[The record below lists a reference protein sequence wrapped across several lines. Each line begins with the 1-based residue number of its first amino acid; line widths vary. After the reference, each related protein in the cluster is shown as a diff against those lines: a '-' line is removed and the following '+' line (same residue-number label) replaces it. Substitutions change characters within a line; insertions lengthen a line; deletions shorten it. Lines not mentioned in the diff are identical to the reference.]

1 MVDVKKHRHQC
12 VKAKKADNKHIAENL
27 PGLGITSDRKTELS
41 LPMKKLF
48 LSFIF
53 LLSNPVHGF
62 DIEQSPQLEN
72 LFREA
77 GVIGTFVLF
86 DVTGNLLAVH
96 NLPRAEK
103 RFIPAST
110 FKIPNSLIGL
120 STGAVESVDEVLP
133 YGGQPQ
139 PIKSWQQD
147 MGLRDA
153 IKISNVP
160 VYQELARRIG
170 LERMHENLAAIPY
183 GNAEPGNEVDT
194 FWLKGPLQISAVEQ
208 SEFLARLAQDEL
220 PFSAEVQQSVREII
234 LLEQKGD
241 WSLYAKTGWTTTPD
255 PDIGWWVGWVVKDQ
269 RIFSFALNIDMPDKA
284 DVAKRVELGKAC
296 LKALG
301 II

>member
-1 MVDVKKHRHQC
+1 MILLASQVHAYDV
-12 VKAKKADNKHIAENL
+12 
-27 PGLGITSDRKTELS
+27 
-41 LPMKKLF
+41 
-48 LSFIF
+48 
-53 LLSNPVHGF
+53 
-62 DIEQSPQLEN
+62 EQSPQLET
-72 LFREA
+72 LFRDA

-86 DVTGNLLAVH
+86 DVTGKRMVVH
-96 NLPRAEK
+96 NLARAEE

-120 STGAVESVDEVLP
+120 STGTVESVNEVLP

-139 PIKSWQQD
+139 PFKSWQQD

-170 LERMHENLAAIPY
+170 LERMRENLAAIPY
-183 GNAEPGNEVDT
+183 GNAETGDEVDT

-208 SEFLARLAQDEL
+208 SEFLARLAQNKL
-220 PFSAEVQQSVREII
+220 SFSVDVQQSVREIVF
-234 LLEQKGD
+234 LEQGHD
-241 WSLYAKTGWTTTPD
+241 WALYAKTGWTTTPD

-284 DVAKRVELGKAC
+284 DVAKRVELGKSC
-296 LKALG
+296 LEALG
-301 II
+301 IICNNGSTECQN